1 MYNYYER
8 TYYTLDDIRIEVG
21 IIPKNK
27 GPYTMSNMSLST
39 FSLSTFLNACLTEA
53 GYDAA
58 PTLTETTEAITCFR
72 NYIWPR
78 FYQEAII
85 YADLDK
91 NEDFVEKFART
102 KVGQIMSWWISSIEK
117 YSLLI
122 QNLTANKNKLLDD
135 VKSAFISRFNDTPQN
150 SGDFSDD
157 NHTSTVN
164 KTENSS
170 NVGTMMQR
178 LNEIEDNIKQLYID
192 WSDEFRKFIIWSV
205 N

>member
-1 MYNYYER
+1 MER
-8 TYYTLDDIRIEVG
+8 TYYTLDDIRIKIG
-21 IIPKNK
+21 INPRNK
-27 GPYTMSNMSLST
+27 GPYTMSNISLI
-39 FSLSTFLNACLTEA
+39 TFLNGCLSEA

-58 PTLTETTEAITCFR
+58 PKLTETNEAINCFR

-78 FYQEAII
+78 FYQEVII
-85 YADLDK
+85 YTDSDET
-91 NEDFVEKFART
+91 EDFVEKFCRT
-102 KVGQIMSWWISSIEK
+102 KAGQIMAWWQSSTEK

-122 QNLTANKNKLLDD
+122 QNLTANKTKLLDD
-135 VKSAFISRFNDTPQN
+135 VKSVSTSRFNDTPQN

-157 NHTSTVN
+157 QHTSTVT

-170 NVGTMMQR
+170 NVGTMMAR

-192 WSDEFRKFIIWSV
+192 WSNEFRKFIIWSV

>member
-21 IIPKNK
+21 ISPNDK
-27 GPYTMSNMSLST
+27 GPYTIANSSAASLSSFLMNCFYKLH
-39 FSLSTFLNACLTEA
+39 FSLPPA
-53 GYDAA
+53 
-58 PTLTETTEAITCFR
+58 LTETDEARTCFKE
-72 NYIWPR
+72 YIWPR

-85 YADLDK
+85 YTDSDESESFL
-91 NEDFVEKFART
+91 EKFCET
-102 KVGQIMSWWISSIEK
+102 KSGQIMSWWKSSIEK
-117 YSLLI
+117 YTLLI
-122 QNLTANKNKLLDD
+122 KNLEANKNKLLDD
-135 VKSAFISRFNDTPQN
+135 VKSTSISRFNDTPQN

-157 NHTSTVN
+157 QHTSTAT

-170 NVGTMMQR
+170 NVGTMMAR

-192 WSDEFRKFIIWSV
+192 WSNEFRKFIIWSV

>member
-21 IIPKNK
+21 INPNNK
-27 GPYTMSNMSLST
+27 GPYTMSSKSLSK
-39 FSLSTFLNACLTEA
+39 FLDDCLTEA
-53 GYDAA
+53 GYDTSPYFA
-58 PTLTETTEAITCFR
+58 ETPESITCFKD
-72 NYIWPR
+72 YIWPR

-102 KVGQIMSWWISSIEK
+102 KVGQIMAWWKSSSEK
-117 YSLLI
+117 YSMLI
-122 QNLTANKNKLLDD
+122 KNLTANKNKLLDD
-135 VKSAFISRFNDTPQN
+135 VKSASISRFNDTPQN

-157 NHTSTVN
+157 NHTSTVT

-170 NVGTMMQR
+170 NVGTMMAR

-192 WSDEFRKFIIWSV
+192 WSNEFRKFIIWSV
-205 N
+205 NN

>member
-8 TYYTLDDIRIEVG
+8 TYYTLDDIREALEITGE
-21 IIPKNK
+21 
-27 GPYTMSNMSLST
+27 GPYAIGSGTLS
-39 FSLSTFLNACLTEA
+39 SFLNSCLSKVNFVT
-53 GYDAA
+53 A
-58 PTLTETTEAITCFR
+58 PYFTETAESANCFQL
-72 NYIWPR
+72 YIWPR

-85 YADLDK
+85 YTDLDK

-102 KVGQIMSWWISSIEK
+102 KVGQIMSWWQSSSEK
-117 YSLLI
+117 YVLLI
-122 QNLTANKNKLLDD
+122 KNLTANKSKLLDD
-135 VKSAFISRFNDTPQN
+135 VKSASISRFNDTPQN

-157 NHTSTVN
+157 NHTSTVT

-170 NVGTMMQR
+170 NVGTMMAR

-192 WSDEFRKFIIWSV
+192 WSNEFRKFIIWSV

>member
-1 MYNYYER
+1 MYNYCR
-8 TYYTLDDIRIEVG
+8 IYYTLDDIRKSLELYKNYNGPFSMLTASSGFISFMNKCLLYSNYSEIEG
-21 IIPKNK
+21 TIED
-27 GPYTMSNMSLST
+27 
-39 FSLSTFLNACLTEA
+39 AQ
-53 GYDAA
+53 GY
-58 PTLTETTEAITCFR
+58 ECFV

-85 YADLDK
+85 YVDSDEDEDLVK
-91 NEDFVEKFART
+91 KFART
-102 KVGQIMSWWISSIEK
+102 KVGQIMAWWQSSSEK

-122 QNLTANKNKLLDD
+122 QNLEANKTKLLDD
-135 VKSAFISRFNDTPQN
+135 VKSASISRFNDTPQN

-157 NHTSTVN
+157 NHTSTVT

-170 NVGTMMQR
+170 NVGTMMAR

-192 WSDEFRKFIIWSV
+192 WSDEFRKFIIRSV

>member
-8 TYYTLDDIRIEVG
+8 TYYTLDDIRKAVNIS
-21 IIPKNK
+21 PNLK
-27 GPYTMSNMSLST
+27 GPYAMKNSA
-39 FSLSTFLNACLTEA
+39 FSTFLNACLSEA
-53 GYDAA
+53 GFDDA
-58 PTLTETTEAITCFR
+58 PYFSDTSESVNCFQK
-72 NYIWPR
+72 YIWPR

-85 YADLDK
+85 YVDSDED
-91 NEDFVEKFART
+91 EDFVKKFART
-102 KVGQIMSWWISSIEK
+102 KAGQIMSWWISSIDK

-122 QNLTANKNKLLDD
+122 QNLETNKSKLLDD
-135 VKSAFISRFNDTPQN
+135 VKSSSTSRFNDTPQN

-157 NHTSTVN
+157 QHTSTIT

-178 LNEIEDNIKQLYID
+178 LNEIEDNIKQLYLD
-192 WSDEFRKFIIWSV
+192 WSNEFRKFIIWSV

>member
-1 MYNYYER
+1 MER
-8 TYYTLDDIRIEVG
+8 TYYTLDDIRVEVN
-21 IIPKNK
+21 ISPDTK
-27 GPYTMSNMSLST
+27 GPYTISNISLST
-39 FSLSTFLNACLTEA
+39 FSLSTFLNTCLQNI
-53 GYDAA
+53 GYDTAIF
-58 PTLTETTEAITCFR
+58 TETNEAITCFR

-85 YADLDK
+85 YVDSD
-91 NEDFVEKFART
+91 ESESFVEKFCRT
-102 KVGQIMSWWISSIEK
+102 KVGQIMSWWQSSIDK

-122 QNLTANKNKLLDD
+122 QNLEANKSKLLDD
-135 VKSAFISRFNDTPQN
+135 VKSASISRFNDTPQN

-157 NHTSTVN
+157 QHTSTVT

-192 WSDEFRKFIIWSV
+192 
-205 N
+205 